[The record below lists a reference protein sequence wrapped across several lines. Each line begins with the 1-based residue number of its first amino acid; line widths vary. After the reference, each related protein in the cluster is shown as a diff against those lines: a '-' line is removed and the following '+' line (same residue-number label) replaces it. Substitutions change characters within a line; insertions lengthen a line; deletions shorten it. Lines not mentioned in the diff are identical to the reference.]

1 MNRTLTRSVAIAV
14 AMLGLGACELRVD
27 NPNQPETERVLASPV
42 DIESLLGNYYRR
54 WHEGLYRNTGNI
66 GLMAMVQSFED
77 FSSLSNDC
85 MGQRVTIPRP
95 ANDNSIGNGCKDQQL
110 RIYTI
115 ENEVAR
121 VSSSIL
127 GRLEAP
133 GFTLGSPAQD
143 LRAKAFGQFL
153 RGISLGY
160 LALVY
165 DSSAVV
171 EVATSNEDPGEL
183 VGYNAVAAASMD
195 ALQKAIDYA
204 NTAGASANG
213 GFPLPSGW
221 IPSSTTFTA
230 AEFVRLARSYRARIR
245 AGVARTP
252 AERAA
257 VNWDLVIADAQNGIT
272 ANHDNITSTT
282 AGPFNGILDQL
293 YSYGTWH
300 QMTPFVV
307 GMADVSGA
315 YATWIAKPLPD
326 RGADGPFFMV
336 TPDLRFPQGS
346 TRAAQQADF
355 AMQSCEVAGATC
367 KRYFVNRPAGS
378 DPQSS
383 PTWGL
388 SNYDHVRFRSW
399 RMAGDG
405 GSARNGKLLFMTKAE
420 MDMLEAEG
428 HIRKGN
434 YAAAAALINKTR
446 VPNGL
451 LAITATDGTSP
462 VPGGS
467 DCVPKVPVGPSF
479 NTIACGNMMEAM
491 KYEKR
496 IEEAYSHFIG
506 WFLDMRGW
514 GDLPAGTGLHWPVP
528 YQDLQARN
536 RPLSAIYST
545 GGGTNPA
552 SAVKGT
558 YGW

>member
-1 MNRTLTRSVAIAV
+1 MNRTLIRSAAIAV
-14 AMLGLGACELRVD
+14 AMLGLGACELKVD

-54 WHEGLYRNTGNI
+54 WHEGLYRTTGNV

-77 FSSLSNDC
+77 FSSLSNNC

-95 ANDNSIGNGCKDQQL
+95 ANDNSIGNGCKDEQL

-133 GFTLGSPAQD
+133 GFTLGSTAQD

-153 RGISLGY
+153 RGVSLGY
-160 LALVY
+160 LAMVY

-171 EVATSNEDPGEL
+171 EVATSNEDAGEL

-195 ALQKAIDYA
+195 ALQKSIDYA
-204 NTAGASANG
+204 NTAGASGNG

-230 AEFVRLARSYRARIR
+230 PEFIKLVRSYRARIR

-272 ANHDNITSTT
+272 ANHDNVTSTT
-282 AGPFNGILDQL
+282 AGPFQGILDQL

-315 YATWIAKPLPD
+315 YATWIGKSLPD

-336 TPDLRFPQGS
+336 TPDLRFPQGA

-355 AMQSCEVAGATC
+355 AITSCEAAGTTC
-367 KRYFVNRPAGS
+367 KRYFVNRPAGN

-388 SNYDHVRFRSW
+388 SNYDHVRFRPW

-405 GSARNGKLLFMTKAE
+405 GSARNGKLIFMTKAE

-428 HIRKGN
+428 QIRKGN
-434 YAAAAALINKTR
+434 YAAAATLINKTR

-451 LAITATDGTSP
+451 LAITAFDGTSP
-462 VPGGS
+462 VPGAS
-467 DCVPKVPVGPSF
+467 DCVPKVPVGPSY
-479 NTIACGNMMEAM
+479 NTVACGNMMEAM

-496 IEEAYSHFIG
+496 IEEAYTHFIG

-514 GDLPAGTGLHWPVP
+514 GDLPQGTGLHWPVP

-552 SAVKGT
+552 SAAKGT